1 MRACDEIRLDVGGRT
16 IAGKRFRG
24 GRIPTIALHG
34 WLDNANSFDAF
45 AQAMPE
51 LDLFAMDFAGH
62 GLSDPRAPDVGYWGW
77 LDAQDVIAV
86 ADRLGWRQFVIVAH
100 SMGAEY
106 STQLV
111 GIYPERVSA
120 QICIDGYVEA
130 TTIDKVLDGV
140 RENLDTCLS
149 DADGTLRGYES
160 LDAMAQRLEQAKGNR
175 IRVGARAGGA
185 RSPQDRRGL
194 RLVHRTT
201 HPAHAHA
208 AATGRHRGGAGEAH
222 QGSYADDRRARR
234 RGLVQALARAGA
246 RASCRDSRKSC
257 STGRTTCTCRRRCPR
272 SSRRSGA
279 FSLLTAT
286 SDLTR
291 RGIQCV
297 LRGLVR
303 RIGTHCVGIGR
314 QCYARDGGS
323 HRLERMPECA
333 CGCASLG
340 CR

>member
-86 ADRLGWRQFVIVAH
+86 ADRLGWNRFVIVAH

-111 GIYPERVSA
+111 GVYPERVAA

-140 RENLDTCLS
+140 RENLDACLS
-149 DADGTLRGYES
+149 HSDGTLRGYPS
-160 LDAMAQRLEQAKGNR
+160 LDAMAERLEQAKGIEFAAARALVERGHRKTEAGYVWSTEPR
-175 IRVGARAGGA
+175 IRRTHTQRQPDDIVVALAK
-185 RSPQDRRGL
+185 
-194 RLVHRTT
+194 RTT
-201 HPAHAHA
+201 APTLMIA
-208 AATGRHRGGAGEAH
+208 ARDGEEWFKHSLDLVRGVLPVFEEVVVDGPHHLHMSAALPEIVAEVRRFLASHGAPE
-222 QGSYADDRRARR
+222 
-234 RGLVQALARAGA
+234 AGA
-246 RASCRDSRKSC
+246 R
-257 STGRTTCTCRRRCPR
+257 
-272 SSRRSGA
+272 
-279 FSLLTAT
+279 
-286 SDLTR
+286 
-291 RGIQCV
+291 
-297 LRGLVR
+297 
-303 RIGTHCVGIGR
+303 
-314 QCYARDGGS
+314 
-323 HRLERMPECA
+323 
-333 CGCASLG
+333 
-340 CR
+340 

>member
-1 MRACDEIRLDVGGRT
+1 MRASDEIKLDVGGGRM

-86 ADRLGWRQFVIVAH
+86 ADRLGWQRFTIVAH

-111 GIYPERVSA
+111 GVYPERVSV

-140 RENLDTCLS
+140 RENLDACLS
-149 DADGTLRGYES
+149 NSDGTLRGYAS
-160 LDAMAQRLEQAKGNR
+160 LDAMAQRLEQAKGIEFGAARALVERGHRKTDEGYVWSTEPR
-175 IRVGARAGGA
+175 IR
-185 RSPQDRRGL
+185 
-194 RLVHRTT
+194 RTHT
-201 HPAHAHA
+201 QRQP
-208 AATGRHRGGAGEAH
+208 
-222 QGSYADDRRARR
+222 DDI
-234 RGLVQALARAGA
+234 VVALA
-246 RASCRDSRKSC
+246 K
-257 STGRTTCTCRRRCPR
+257 RTVAPT
-272 SSRRSGA
+272 
-279 FSLLTAT
+279 LM
-286 SDLTR
+286 
-291 RGIQCV
+291 IV
-297 LRGLVR
+297 
-303 RIGTHCVGIGR
+303 
-314 QCYARDGGS
+314 ARDGEEWFK
-323 HRLERMPECA
+323 H
-333 CGCASLG
+333 SLSLVRNVLPVFEEVVLDG
-340 CR
+340 PHHLHMSSALTHIVDEVRRFLRNHAVV